1 MALYLCDT
9 NYNTRGS
16 IEQFKIFMML
26 LLVFL
31 IKKNSWNYQ
40 SSPLKMTNDKRPI
53 INWIKTKKYSLFVC
67 VFDSIL
73 HYQQQWRWQMLSLS
87 ILFPWIL
94 WIYKKIKAYLWSLLW
109 SFSMHFFIPPLKYSS
124 RVFLHQ
130 CTLSCCWLPQWTVAN
145 FFMASA

>member
-73 HYQQQWRWQMLSLS
+73 PYQQQWRWQMLSLS
-87 ILFPWIL
+87 ILFP
-94 WIYKKIKAYLWSLLW
+94 
-109 SFSMHFFIPPLKYSS
+109 
-124 RVFLHQ
+124 
-130 CTLSCCWLPQWTVAN
+130 CN
-145 FFMASA
+145 FFEFTKKLKLTFWVFFGLSQCISSSLPWSTLAESFYTNAPSLAAGYPSEP